1 MKRDLRENLLKY
13 NDYELL
19 YMNGLSSEEA
29 RDILFEKY
37 MFMIKKMIVKFNVQ
51 PNEKD
56 DYFQEGL
63 IALNKAIK
71 TYKET
76 SNMTFTRFVEML
88 IYHRFVD
95 LTRIKKK
102 RNEENVSLDVIDY
115 IIPEPKP
122 TPMLYEGNVFEL
134 LKLSKRERQVYE
146 LIYNQGKTNKEVSEI
161 LGMKITQVYS
171 TTDRIRK
178 KNVHI
183 SWLKDLNTVNIFA
196 ILQNYS

>member
-122 TPMLYEGNVFEL
+122 TPILYEGNVFEL

-183 SWLKDLNTVNIFA
+183 R
-196 ILQNYS
+196 

>member
-95 LTRIKKK
+95 LIRIKKK

-183 SWLKDLNTVNIFA
+183 RWLKDLNTWQKIKYWV
-196 ILQNYS
+196 

>member
-183 SWLKDLNTVNIFA
+183 SWLKDLNTWQKIKYWV
-196 ILQNYS
+196 

>member
-196 ILQNYS
+196 ILQFYS

>member
-183 SWLKDLNTVNIFA
+183 RWLKDLNTWQKIKYWV
-196 ILQNYS
+196 